1 MLEAEHI
8 FGNYYKNISQNIKGR
23 TMTTIAYADC
33 PSGVSGDMFLAA
45 CLDLGLPLEVLN
57 RELEKLALPGY
68 RIEAWKGTKMGL
80 TAQFLKVEV
89 EEQRHHRRHSDIQEM
104 IGRSGLSDRIKARAR
119 AVFERLAEVE
129 GRMHGVDPAEVGFH
143 EVGAVDSIVDV
154 VGACIGL
161 DYLGIS
167 RLYSSPLP
175 LGTGWTKSAHGRLP
189 LPAPATLVLL
199 EGVPTY
205 GTGLK
210 YELVTPTGAAILATQ
225 AESFGPLPAMTI
237 SGVGHGAGT
246 RDLPDRPNFMRL
258 IMGRAEAGA
267 SMETLTLGE
276 TNLDDMNPEF
286 LPYIMERM
294 LTAGALDVWLTSI
307 QMKKG
312 RPGTTLSFLCRPGDL
327 GQLRSIIL
335 TESTTL
341 GIRTFSVERLAVP
354 RKAHTIQTQWG
365 EVTVKAVD
373 RGGRTEL
380 VPEYEACRKIA
391 EKEGLPL
398 REVYTRVQAL
408 AAEQTEN

>member
-1 MLEAEHI
+1 
-8 FGNYYKNISQNIKGR
+8 
-23 TMTTIAYADC
+23 
-33 PSGVSGDMFLAA
+33 
-45 CLDLGLPLEVLN
+45 
-57 RELEKLALPGY
+57 
-68 RIEAWKGTKMGL
+68 
-80 TAQFLKVEV
+80 
-89 EEQRHHRRHSDIQEM
+89 
-104 IGRSGLSDRIKARAR
+104 
-119 AVFERLAEVE
+119 
-129 GRMHGVDPAEVGFH
+129 MHGVDPAGVSFH

-161 DYLGIS
+161 DYLGVS
-167 RLYSSPLP
+167 RLYASPLP
-175 LGTGWTKSAHGRLP
+175 LGTGWTRSAHGRLP
-189 LPAPATLVLL
+189 LPAPATLALL
-199 EGVPTY
+199 EGIPTY
-205 GTGLK
+205 GTGLE

-225 AESFGPLPAMTI
+225 AESFGPLPAMTV

-267 SMETLTLGE
+267 TMERLMLGE

-294 LTAGALDVWLTSI
+294 FATGALDVWLTSI

-312 RPGTTLSFLCRPGDL
+312 RPGTMLSFLCRPGDM

-341 GIRTFSVERLAVP
+341 GIRTFAVERLAVP
-354 RKAHTIQTQWG
+354 RKARTIKTEWG
-365 EVTVKAVD
+365 EVTVKAVS
-373 RGGRTEL
+373 REGRTEL

-398 REVYTRVQAL
+398 REVYARVQAL
-408 AAEQTEN
+408 AAEQAKNSDNGSA